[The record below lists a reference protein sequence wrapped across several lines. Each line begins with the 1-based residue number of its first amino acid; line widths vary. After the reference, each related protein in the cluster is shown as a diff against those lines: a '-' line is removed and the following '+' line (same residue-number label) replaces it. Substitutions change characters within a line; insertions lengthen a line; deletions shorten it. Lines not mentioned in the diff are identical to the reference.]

1 MRRFFHTFIITLM
14 ALVSLTIAIN
24 ILVDPYEQFHTVS
37 ITGFNAEKYNSG
49 SRITKSLKVT
59 KQTFDT
65 LIMGTSRAEI
75 GFNPEHPAWQK
86 RPVYNL
92 SLNAASMDEVYQV
105 FQYTLAHNPPKSLF
119 LSLDLLMFNQHNE
132 LAADFEHS
140 LFSGHSVWHN
150 TMQSLLG
157 FNALNQSRK
166 TVRRNMRGTS
176 SYYTSTG
183 QRIGQRVFTDLIGGQ
198 GQRSLFWRALTSQ
211 YIQNTNTYKNFV
223 YDPSKVNHLQNIIQ
237 ICQASGINLYL
248 IIPPIHALQL
258 ETIVQ
263 MGLWSDFEHLKR
275 DLVDSTRH
283 TTVPVYDFTTW
294 VGINAESLPAPEDH
308 KARMQW
314 YWEASHFKE
323 GLGDKVIQKLLIG
336 AKRNHFGK
344 RLNIHNI
351 DTHLQQQRDSR
362 NQYINL
368 HKRDIQEL
376 WQLLQDHGIPKNDAP
391 FAIYSQRAL

>member
-1 MRRFFHTFIITLM
+1 M
-14 ALVSLTIAIN
+14 ALVSLTIIIN
-24 ILVDPYEQFHTVS
+24 IFVDPYEQFHTAS
-37 ITGFNAEKYNSG
+37 ITGLNAEKYNSG
-49 SRITKSLKVT
+49 SRITKALKVS
-59 KQTFDT
+59 KNTFGT

-75 GFNPEHPAWQK
+75 GFNPEHPTWQE

-132 LAADFEHS
+132 LGADFEHS

-157 FNALNQSRK
+157 FNTLNQSRK
-166 TVRRNMRGTS
+166 TVRRNMRGTN

-183 QRIGQRVFTDLIGGQ
+183 QRIGQRVFTGLIGNQ

-211 YIQNTNTYKNFV
+211 YIQNTNTYKNFA
-223 YDPSKVNHLQNIIQ
+223 YDSSKVKHLQNIIQ
-237 ICQASGINLYL
+237 ICQKRSINLYL

-263 MGLWSDFEHLKR
+263 MGLWSDFEHLKK
-275 DLVDSTRH
+275 DLVDITVH
-283 TTVPVYDFTTW
+283 TTVPVYDFTAW
-294 VGINAESLPAPEDH
+294 IGINAESLPALEDH
-308 KARMQW
+308 KSRMQW

-323 GLGDKVIQKLLIG
+323 NLGDKVIQKVLTG
-336 AKRNHFGK
+336 AKNNHFGN
-344 RLNIHNI
+344 RLSIRNIN
-351 DTHLQQQRDSR
+351 THLQQQRDSR

-368 HKRDIQEL
+368 HKRDVQEL
-376 WQLLQDHGIPKNDAP
+376 WQVLQDHGIPKNETP
-391 FAIYSQRAL
+391 FKAYSQRAP